1 MAKAPI
7 EIRSLARQHTEEAI
21 NALLRILRK
30 EDATDSA
37 VVAASSAI
45 LDRGWG
51 KPAQPIDGDG
61 EGGPI
66 AIQAIV
72 RKIVDPSG
80 GTPNSA
86 GI

>member
-51 KPAQPIDGDG
+51 KPTQVIQGD
-61 EGGPI
+61 EDGGPI
-66 AIQAIV
+66 TITWL
-72 RKIVDPSG
+72 KS
-80 GTPNSA
+80 
-86 GI
+86 

>member
-51 KPAQPIDGDG
+51 KPAQPVDGDG
-61 EGGPI
+61 EGGPV
-66 AIQAIV
+66 QLTV
-72 RKIVDPSG
+72 TWQSKK
-80 GTPNSA
+80 
-86 GI
+86 

>member
-30 EDATDSA
+30 VDATDSA

-51 KPAQPIDGDG
+51 KATQPI
-61 EGGPI
+61 GGADEDDNPI
-66 AIQAIV
+66 KLLHRIERVLVNA
-72 RKIVDPSG
+72 
-80 GTPNSA
+80 PNTNS
-86 GI
+86 

>member
-30 EDATDSA
+30 DDATDSA

-51 KPAQPIDGDG
+51 KATQPISGDD
-61 EGGPI
+61 EGGPVQI
-66 AIQAIV
+66 IIRRFTDAAT
-72 RKIVDPSG
+72 D
-80 GTPNSA
+80 A
-86 GI
+86 A